1 MMTSISSEELLSAK
15 KYKLFQFF
23 PIEIQSPVLKSGT
36 VTNERATLNSSNWCK
51 LIDNTSLKKYVYI
64 FVSCSF
70 INYVPLIDQL
80 RPFWAVYK

>member
-1 MMTSISSEELLSAK
+1 MTGISSEELLSAK

-51 LIDNTSLKKYVYI
+51 LIDNTS
-64 FVSCSF
+64 
-70 INYVPLIDQL
+70 
-80 RPFWAVYK
+80 